1 MNASSFLRAI
11 RCLVAG
17 FAAAALHAG
26 PRTSASYAIRTD
38 STDSAG
44 SRTSSAAYTH
54 DGSLGGLTGISSVA
68 APVQV
73 AKAGYIGQLY
83 DAASL
88 QITATPATIDEAG
101 TRQLSAG
108 LLLDDATTLAVYAGD
123 VVWNVTEGPIYTID
137 SAGLVTA
144 SSVFQNTPATAQGIY
159 QGASGTLDLTVLDT
173 LADNFGIYTS
183 DGIDDAWQATFFGVN
198 NPDAGATKDPDGDSQ
213 NNFFEFIAGLN
224 PTDPSSVFKVT
235 FSIPPGQ
242 PNDRRVVF
250 GPRLDDRVYNVL
262 TTSDFIDWTYLT
274 SPTISDN
281 GPQRTVTDVN
291 VSGPRQFYRVVI
303 TRP

>member
-1 MNASSFLRAI
+1 MNATSVLRAV
-11 RCLVAG
+11 RSLVAC

-26 PRTSASYAIRTD
+26 PRSSDSYAIRTD
-38 STDSAG
+38 SADSG
-44 SRTSSAAYTH
+44 GTRTSSAAYTH
-54 DGSLGGLTGISSVA
+54 DGTLGGLTGVSSVA
-68 APVQV
+68 APAQV

-83 DAASL
+83 DVTSL

-123 VVWNVTEGPIYTID
+123 VVWNVTEGPISSINST
-137 SAGLVTA
+137 GLATA
-144 SSVFQNTPATAQGIY
+144 RVVYQNTPATAQALY

-173 LADNFGIYTS
+173 LSDNFGIYAS

-242 PNDRRVVF
+242 PNHRRVVF
-250 GPRLDDRVYNVL
+250 GPRLDDRAYNVL
-262 TTSDFIDWTYLT
+262 ITNDFINWSYLT
-274 SPTISDN
+274 SPTVSDN
-281 GPQRTVTDVN
+281 GTQRTVTDVN
-291 VSGPRQFYRVVI
+291 ASGSRQFYRVVI